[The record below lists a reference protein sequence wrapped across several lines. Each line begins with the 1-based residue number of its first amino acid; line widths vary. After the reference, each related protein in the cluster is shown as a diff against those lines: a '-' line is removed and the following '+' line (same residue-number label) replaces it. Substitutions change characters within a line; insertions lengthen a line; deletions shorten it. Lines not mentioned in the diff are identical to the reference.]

1 MKKITLLCIAM
12 MMFVA
17 CNKEENL
24 SDNNNDPIPAP
35 IVDGIIPDAVT
46 DYDGNSYDAVR
57 LGDQQSALSLPTPE
71 KQNQEI
77 RPLLAV
83 KDFFQRIIVSKTT
96 MRPWVDEF
104 GIRHIGLY
112 DFLLNET
119 LLEPN
124 Q

>member
-1 MKKITLLCIAM
+1 MENIIFNELISRGYSVDVGVIRRIEAGEDGKRSQKTLEID
-12 MMFVA
+12 F
-17 CNKEENL
+17 
-24 SDNNNDPIPAP
+24 
-35 IVDGIIPDAVT
+35 IVNAGGSKYYI
-46 DYDGNSYDAVR
+46 
-57 LGDQQSALSLPTPE
+57 QSALSLPSQE